1 MFVNIDNAIGMDVW
15 LNAKKNTRTIVR
27 VQIACAWPINTCMKM
42 KWCKCSD
49 FISLIQHV
57 GASVNSVR
65 SLTSFTLNT
74 LVLYL
79 LGVSHLL

>member
-1 MFVNIDNAIGMDVW
+1 M
-15 LNAKKNTRTIVR
+15 AKRKKKEVR

-42 KWCKCSD
+42 IWCKCSD
-49 FISLIQHV
+49 FFSLIQHV

-74 LVLYL
+74 LDMYL